1 MSSTDDSTPSPD
13 DSIDP
18 PPAVS
23 TLARGY
29 WRRTLVLRSVLG
41 LGWFLACL
49 ALLATFPFLP
59 AVALIVVL
67 IGALVAPV
75 FRTNGQIRLRTDR
88 DVKIVRE
95 DFCGPTP
102 PLFGFQAALADDIRS
117 TPDGAEYDLSA
128 LFGLRSSTMSI
139 QAHQYSADS
148 ANDVVDRIHGDDA
161 TDSSDATDASSITDV
176 DNGRNVV
183 TESETV
189 NDTDSTDST
198 DSTDTDVNAP
208 ALELTVTVDDHP
220 WGHYRIMTRERQGET
235 DVVIEAESTRRFS
248 IRRLPD
254 WIVAKRYRARLFDAQ
269 GYRLLA
275 HDSTL
280 SVR

>member
-1 MSSTDDSTPSPD
+1 MSSTDDSTSVTD
-13 DSIDP
+13 DSIEP

-49 ALLATFPFLP
+49 ALLATLPFLP

-67 IGALVAPV
+67 LGALVAPV

-88 DVKIVRE
+88 DVKTVRE

-102 PLFGFQAALADDIRS
+102 PPFGFQAALADDIRS
-117 TPDGAEYDLSA
+117 TPDVAAYDLSA
-128 LFGLRSSTMSI
+128 LFGLRSSTMRI
-139 QAHQYSADS
+139 QAHQDSADS
-148 ANDVVDRIHGDDA
+148 ADGVVGRTHGDDA
-161 TDSSDATDASSITDV
+161 TDPSDATDASDIADV
-176 DNGRNVV
+176 DNGSNVV

-198 DSTDTDVNAP
+198 DTDVNAP
-208 ALELTVTVDDHP
+208 DLELTVTVDDHP
-220 WGHYRIMTRERQGET
+220 WGHYRITTRERPGET